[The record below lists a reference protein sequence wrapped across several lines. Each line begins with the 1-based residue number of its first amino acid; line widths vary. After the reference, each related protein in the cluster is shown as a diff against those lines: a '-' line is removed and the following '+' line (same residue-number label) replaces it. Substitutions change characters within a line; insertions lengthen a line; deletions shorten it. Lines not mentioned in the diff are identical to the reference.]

1 MLLKC
6 RAGFQQNGPCILVK
20 EVIINI
26 SDKRLMLKPAHIAE
40 QELIAQCKTGNLKY
54 QEMLYTQFYGF
65 AMGVGLRYS
74 LNRDDALEA
83 VNDAFIKVFKSIKDY
98 DPAKPFKAWMSTVV
112 INTAIDRRRKEL
124 KHQLNTDL
132 DSAMTVQHAVST
144 MDNLDA
150 QDILN
155 LLNQLPAIHA
165 TIFNLYEI
173 DGYNHDEISQMLGI
187 ATSSSRVYLTRA
199 KEKLRKL
206 LLITTY
212 NERRSV
218 R

>member
-1 MLLKC
+1 MIDD
-6 RAGFQQNGPCILVK
+6 N
-20 EVIINI
+20 
-26 SDKRLMLKPAHIAE
+26 RLIPQPTHIAE
-40 QELIAQCKTGNLKY
+40 QELITQCITGNLKY
-54 QEMLYTQFYGF
+54 QEILYKQFYGF
-65 AMGVGLRYS
+65 AMGIGLRYS

-83 VNDAFIKVFKSIKDY
+83 VNDAFIKVFKKLSEYNPD
-98 DPAKPFKAWMSTVV
+98 KPFKAWLSTII

-124 KHQLNTDL
+124 KYQLNTDL
-132 DSAMTVQHAVST
+132 GSVILMYSPSNTID
-144 MDNLDA
+144 DLNA

-155 LLNQLPAIHA
+155 LLDLLPITQS

-173 DGYNHDEISQMLGI
+173 DGYSHDEIAKMLSI
-187 ATSSSRVYLTRA
+187 PASSSRVYLTRA